1 MKEQSPAANATALA
15 PITVRE
21 RIQALDVIRGL
32 ALIGIFL
39 MNVEWFTR
47 PITELGS
54 GVDTA
59 QTGLSYVAS
68 WFIYTFVQ
76 GKFWTMFSM
85 LFGMGFAVMLTR
97 AQTAEKPFVTPYVRR
112 LLALFLFGTV
122 HYVMI
127 WTGDILH
134 NYAITALA
142 LLLIV
147 SRGWKAW
154 GAILVSVVAVALA
167 LRSGDMVP
175 TIAFLLL
182 LGVLIFFLNRG
193 SIDRFYKW
201 GVGLYLLPFVLGLA
215 YVGVTQA
222 IPALDKPPTTQDL
235 QERSGRRAEKEKD
248 RIEEVR
254 VHTHGSYA
262 EALAWRARE
271 YREELPGMAG
281 LSITALPMFMIGF
294 WFVRSGVVV
303 NLRQHLPMFRKLL
316 GWTLPLGLLV
326 TLASVGLHSNFPPGT
341 GRLPSVAIARLLFEI
356 GALPLTIGYFS
367 ALVCALATPLG
378 ARILSPLRYAG
389 RMALTNYLGASLVS
403 TWFFYGHGL
412 GYYGLLSRGEQV
424 GFVAV
429 VFSLQLAFSTLW
441 LSRFRYG
448 PMEWLWRAA
457 TYWQLPPMRRPPG
470 EAVAAMPLEA
480 AGA

>member
-1 MKEQSPAANATALA
+1 MKDQTPAATASPLA

-21 RIQALDVIRGL
+21 RIQALDVIRGF

-47 PITELGS
+47 PITQLGS
-54 GVDTA
+54 GVDIS

-76 GKFWTMFSM
+76 GKFWPMFSL

-112 LLALFLFGTV
+112 VIALFLIGSA

-154 GAILVSVVAVALA
+154 GAILASVVAVALV
-167 LRSGDMVP
+167 LRSDDMVP
-175 TIAFLLL
+175 TIAFVLL

-201 GVGLYLLPFVLGLA
+201 GVTLYLLPFVLGLA
-215 YVGVTQA
+215 YVGATQA
-222 IPALDKPPTTQDL
+222 IPALDKPPTTQEL
-235 QERSGRRAEKEKD
+235 QQRSERRAEREKD
-248 RIEEVR
+248 RIEEIR

-262 EALAWRARE
+262 DTLAWRAKE
-271 YREELPGMAG
+271 YREEIPGMAG
-281 LSITALPMFMIGF
+281 LSILALPMFMIGF

-303 NLRQHLPMFRKLL
+303 NLRQHLPLFRKLL
-316 GWTLPLGLLV
+316 SWTLPLGLLV

-341 GRLPSVAIARLLFEI
+341 GRLPSVAVARVLFEI

-367 ALVCALATPLG
+367 ALVCLLATPWG
-378 ARILSPLRYAG
+378 ARVLSPLRHAG

-403 TWFFYGHGL
+403 AWFFYGHGL
-412 GYYGLLSRGEQV
+412 GYYGLVSRGEQV
-424 GFVAV
+424 LFVAV
-429 VFSLQLAFSTLW
+429 VFSLQLAFSALW

-457 TYWQLPPMRRPPG
+457 TYWQLPPMRRQPG
-470 EAVAAMPLEA
+470 EAVPAMPLGAAEA
-480 AGA
+480 